1 MSDYFKKIQLLKDS
15 ELFQEVCIEELA
27 VVADAFVSE
36 HYNAGDRVFDIK
48 QQGDCMYMIHSG
60 KIGIST
66 HDKPVIKDFVTTLG
80 AGKYFGEMTIIDDLP
95 RSATAHVIEDSHLY
109 SIEKNKLR
117 DLIIQYPEL
126 SIGMLKSLSLRIR
139 QSNTVLNIPAEKNQV

>member
-15 ELFQEVCIEELA
+15 ELFQEVCVDELA

-36 HYNAGDRVFDIK
+36 HYCAGDRVFDIK
-48 QQGDCMYMIHSG
+48 QQGNCMYMIHSG

-66 HDKPVIKDFVTTLG
+66 HENPNIKDFVTTLG

-95 RSATAHVIEDSHLY
+95 RSATAHVIEDSQLFY
-109 SIEKNKLR
+109 IEKTKLR
-117 DLIIQYPEL
+117 TLITQYPDL

-139 QSNTVLNIPAEKNQV
+139 QSNTLLNIPTEK